1 MSLKDQVE
9 TIKEEISLKKGSEWK
24 GLQTTTEK
32 QLESLLWYIE
42 HPKMDERPK
51 LLRQVVD
58 LYFDAKK
65 TNFIKMEGIIRKL
78 DQLSITLGKY
88 DYSKE
93 KETENKPKF
102 TNYVQEIEN
111 LRRKA
116 EIIIQTP
123 YGISLP
129 ENTKES
135 IIKFI
140 NYLNYPNLH
149 LKQKLFDEIHEIYS
163 LTEQQEFIKMQSFN
177 EMLNKIEIKLGKV
190 TEGMKKFKTIKE
202 QKEDLKRERD
212 KLNMEWERFDKKIK
226 AFEQE
231 RREILKEKENLERE
245 KSEIL
250 KEKEKI
256 ERLREDLELDKKK
269 INKQQQELDFK
280 WQKVNEFAQKFNLEG

>member
-9 TIKEEISLKKGSEWK
+9 TIKEEISLKKGREWK
-24 GLQTTTEK
+24 GLQITTEK

-51 LLRQVVD
+51 LLKQVID

-88 DYSKE
+88 DYTQV

-102 TNYVQEIEN
+102 TNYVQEIKN

-116 EIIIQTP
+116 ETIIQTP

-129 ENTKES
+129 EKTKAS

-149 LKQKLFDEIHEIYS
+149 LKEKLFDEMYEIYS
-163 LTEQQEFIKMQSFN
+163 LAEQQEFIKMQSFN

-202 QKEDLKRERD
+202 QKEDLKRERNR
-212 KLNMEWERFDKKIK
+212 LNMQRKKFDKKVQDL
-226 AFEQE
+226 EQE
-231 RREILKEKENLERE
+231 RREISKERENLEKEKSEFIKEKE
-245 KSEIL
+245 IL
-250 KEKEKI
+250 
-256 ERLREDLELDKKK
+256 ERLREDLELKKK
-269 INKQQQELDFK
+269 RLDNQKQELDFK